1 MWHCIKSLICVSSEF
16 QKQRRERVGE
26 KQNLMR
32 QKVFSKTDERYQ
44 ITCLRNDSWI
54 NTKNIMSG
62 YHKHLGI
69 KDKKENAQNE
79 YIIMTRKRSLIVDFF
94 FQ

>member
-1 MWHCIKSLICVSSEF
+1 M
-16 QKQRRERVGE
+16 
-26 KQNLMR
+26 MR

-44 ITCLRNDSWI
+44 ITYLRNDSWI

-69 KDKKENAQNE
+69 KDKKENPQNE